1 MSSHYYKE
9 EDVCET
15 CATLNRFWDFSD
27 LVKETKLWQDL
38 PTSWY
43 DPWNQRYIVK
53 LSVDGAPLGA
63 CVSAGPSAGAPS
75 PSTAAQRRAQRRLT
89 REDNRYHS
97 GGSARSNVTPQLPLS
112 LPSFSRLFALQFNP
126 PSPPRPFL
134 PIFNLSFLTVSHF
147 TVVQNYRV
155 FPYTIF
161 YLLSRW
167 KHSYRLRK
175 SWWLIDI
182 DNRIQT
188 ISTLLIAGVMT
199 DCLSHSCDMR
209 EMRKKGEV

>member
-1 MSSHYYKE
+1 MVPH
-9 EDVCET
+9 
-15 CATLNRFWDFSD
+15 
-27 LVKETKLWQDL
+27 LVHI
-38 PTSWY
+38 
-43 DPWNQRYIVK
+43 RYIVK

-126 PSPPRPFL
+126 IPPPPPPPPPFL
-134 PIFNLSFLTVSHF
+134 PIFNLSFLTISHF
-147 TVVQNYRV
+147 SVIQNYRA

-161 YLLSRW
+161 DLLSQS